1 MIDRRG
7 ERLDSATTTFTVFTA
22 TYNRAATLPR
32 VFTSLTQ
39 QDFRDFEWLIVD
51 DGSTDGTADLVRSWQ
66 RSAEFPIHYIYKPN
80 GGKHTAWNVGLDNAK
95 GRFFLSLDS
104 DDACTP
110 DALRVF
116 IDSWE
121 SIEPDRR
128 GEFTG
133 VCALVK
139 DANGTVIGD
148 RFPSDVFDSDS
159 SALRF
164 QHHIAGEKWGFHRTD
179 VVREFRFPEE
189 EGVRYV
195 PESVVWGRIA
205 AKYQERFINRALR
218 IYFYDAD
225 VRLSTPSWKDPRPF
239 VLGTR
244 AALNEQARRWF
255 VHDPVFFCK
264 AAANFARNSW
274 LTGVGAVEQSRQ
286 LKGWSGR
293 SLWAFMLPV
302 GWLLYRSDARRRNR
316 FQSETNEYSRSL
328 PSHALGPSE
337 P

>member
-1 MIDRRG
+1 MTDRGG
-7 ERLDSATTTFTVFTA
+7 EPFTSVVPTFTVFTA
-22 TYNRAATLPR
+22 TYNRSRTLPR
-32 VFTSLTQ
+32 VYDSLAQ

-51 DGSTDGTADLVRSWQ
+51 DGSTDGTDEMVRSWQ
-66 RSAEFPIHYIYKPN
+66 RSAQFPIRYIYKQN
-80 GGKHTAWNVGLDNAK
+80 GGKHTAWNVGLDHAR

-110 DALRVF
+110 DALRVLN
-116 IDSWE
+116 DAWE
-121 SIEPDRR
+121 GIEPIRR
-128 GEFTG
+128 KEFTG
-133 VCALVK
+133 VCALVM
-139 DANGTVIGD
+139 DTDGAVVGD
-148 RFPSDVFDSDS
+148 RFPSDVFDTDS
-159 SALRF
+159 NALRF
-164 QHHIAGEKWGFHRTD
+164 QHRIAGEKWGFHRTE
-179 VVREFRFPEE
+179 VVREFFFPEE

-244 AALNEQARRWF
+244 AALNEQARHWF

-274 LTGVGAVEQSRQ
+274 LIGVGVVGQSRQ
-286 LKGWSGR
+286 LKGWVGR
-293 SLWAFMLPV
+293 TLWATMLPLGRV
-302 GWLLYRSDARRRNR
+302 LYRRDRGLRD
-316 FQSETNEYSRSL
+316 SL
-328 PSHALGPSE
+328 PAERESQRL
-337 P
+337 